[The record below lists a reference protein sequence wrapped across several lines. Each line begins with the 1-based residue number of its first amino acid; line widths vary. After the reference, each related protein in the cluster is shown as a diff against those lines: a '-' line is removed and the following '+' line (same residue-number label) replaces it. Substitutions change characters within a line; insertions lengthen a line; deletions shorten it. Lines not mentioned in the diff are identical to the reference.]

1 MEDMQTT
8 RKRANTYFF
17 SKVAFNAFLMII
29 GAVLITCKCSEHDIK
44 GVIRYLNKA
53 LLQIFYRNDINVPF
67 PNVTVSQLDMSD
79 RKTVADLKDAESQAD
94 AQQR

>member
-1 MEDMQTT
+1 MI
-8 RKRANTYFF
+8 TY
-17 SKVAFNAFLMII
+17 
-29 GAVLITCKCSEHDIK
+29 KCSEHDIK

-53 LLQIFYRNDINVPF
+53 LLQIFYRNSINVPF